1 VEQFFSDDAQGLGYG
16 DGELTPAQWRRQL
29 LAVLRKE
36 FRSEIRSPHGLLTG
50 GLFSLLAV
58 VSIMFAA
65 YNMRL
70 TPTMAAGLLW
80 VIFLFAGVAALPRSF
95 IAEEENGTGDLL
107 RVTANPHS
115 VFWGKALFNAAL
127 TLATACVLTF
137 LFVVVMN
144 LSVAHLDLM
153 VAGLVGG
160 ALALSGAVTLCGALA
175 ARAASRQALAGA
187 IALPLVIP
195 VAVWGV
201 TSLRVA
207 LGEPGYDAG
216 RAAAIGLIAYG
227 IVSNAVGPFIYA
239 VLWKR

>member
-1 VEQFFSDDAQGLGYG
+1 MTV
-16 DGELTPAQWRRQL
+16 AQWRRQI

-36 FRSEIRSPHGLLTG
+36 FLSEIRSPHGLLTG
-50 GLFSLLAV
+50 GLFSFLAV
-58 VSIMFAA
+58 VAMMFAA
-65 YNMRL
+65 YNVRL
-70 TPTMAAGLLW
+70 TPTLAAGLLW
-80 VIFLFAGVAALPRSF
+80 VILLFAGVAALPRSF
-95 IAEEENGTGDLL
+95 LAEEENGTGDLL
-107 RVTANPHS
+107 RVTAQPHA

-127 TLATACVLTF
+127 TLLTTGGLTF
-137 LFVVVMN
+137 LFIVVMN
-144 LSVAHLDLM
+144 LNPAFPGLM
-153 VAGLVGG
+153 VSGLVGG
-160 ALALSGAVTLCGALA
+160 GLALSGAVTLCGALA

-207 LGEPGYDAG
+207 LGEPGYEAG
-216 RAAAIGLIAYG
+216 RAAAMGLVAYG

>member
-1 VEQFFSDDAQGLGYG
+1 M
-16 DGELTPAQWRRQL
+16 TPANWRRQIRAL
-29 LAVLRKE
+29 LRKE
-36 FRSEIRSPHGLLTG
+36 LLSEVRSPHGLLTG

-58 VSIMFAA
+58 VAIMFAA

-70 TPTMAAGLLW
+70 NPTLAAGLLW
-80 VIFLFAGVAALPRSF
+80 VILLFAGVASLPRSF

-107 RVTANPHS
+107 RLTADPHA
-115 VFWGKALFNAAL
+115 VFWGKAIFNAAL
-127 TLATACVLTF
+127 TLGTAGVLAF
-137 LFVVVMN
+137 LFVVLMN
-144 LSVAHLDLM
+144 LTVVNTGLM
-153 VAGLVGG
+153 IAGLFGG
-160 ALALSGAVTLCGALA
+160 GIALSGAVTLCGALA

-207 LGEPGYDAG
+207 FGEPGYEAG
-216 RAAAIGLIAYG
+216 RAAAIGLVAYG
-227 IVSNAVGPFIYA
+227 VVSNAVGPFIYA